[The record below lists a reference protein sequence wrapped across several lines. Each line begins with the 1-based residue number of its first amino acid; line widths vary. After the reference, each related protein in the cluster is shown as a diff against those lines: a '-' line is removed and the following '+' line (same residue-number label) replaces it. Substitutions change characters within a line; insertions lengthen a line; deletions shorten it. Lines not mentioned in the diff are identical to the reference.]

1 MDVHLEFRYHC
12 HVINS
17 EMAPQLSEDVAKDT
31 EKPLAGCGVG
41 GNRKNTPGEADEGW
55 RFSASKAKVTV
66 K

>member
-1 MDVHLEFRYHC
+1 MLPKTLKSR
-12 HVINS
+12 
-17 EMAPQLSEDVAKDT
+17 
-31 EKPLAGCGVG
+31 VG